1 MADSIN
7 LKIALILTVGFA
19 FAAILGYISHKIKL
33 SPIFGYLIAGYL
45 IGPYSP
51 GFVADRETAEQLSE
65 IGVLLMMFSA
75 GMHFKW
81 QDLVRVR
88 RIAIPGAFGQTLV
101 ATVIGACLI
110 YSIGWPLE
118 SGIIFGL
125 AIGVASTMVLIR
137 VLSDNNLLKTR
148 EGHVAVGWLIVED
161 LITVIILILIP
172 ALAVYSFDKELF
184 LQEIAF
190 SIIQVLMKFVLL
202 AALMFTL
209 GYKLVTYILTK
220 IKLIHYPELF
230 TLTTLAITFAIA
242 IGSNLVFGTSIALGA
257 FLAGMVIGQT
267 RVHNHVSSKI
277 TPLKD
282 AFVVIFFLSVGMLF
296 NPAAIV
302 HHFSTFLATLAIILI
317 AKPIA
322 AFLITIALRHPLK
335 TALTVAVGLAQIGEF
350 SFILSEEAMRYRLLP
365 TAAYDIIVACAL
377 VSISIN
383 PLLFSLI
390 SRFPKKQNPYTNPKN

>member
-1 MADSIN
+1 MAESIN

-45 IGPYSP
+45 IGPFSP

-81 QDLVRVR
+81 QDLMRVR
-88 RIAIPGAFGQTLV
+88 RIALPGAFGQTFV
-101 ATVIGACLI
+101 ATVIGAYVI
-110 YSIGWPLE
+110 HSMGWPIE

-137 VLSDNNLLKTR
+137 VLSDSNLLKTK

-161 LITVIILILIP
+161 IITVIILLLIP
-172 ALAVYSFDKELF
+172 ELAIYTFDKELHV
-184 LQEIAF
+184 QEILF
-190 SIIQVLMKFVLL
+190 SITQLLMKFVLL
-202 AALMFTL
+202 VALMFTL
-209 GYKLVTYILTK
+209 GYKLVAYILTK
-220 IKLIHYPELF
+220 IKLTRYPELF
-230 TLTTLAITFAIA
+230 TLTTLSITLGIA
-242 IGSNLVFGTSIALGA
+242 IGSNMVFGTSIALGA
-257 FLAGMVIGQT
+257 FLAGMVMGQT

-296 NPAAIV
+296 NPSAIV
-302 HHFSTFLATLAIILI
+302 THFCTFLATLAIILI

-322 AFLITIALRHPLK
+322 AFLITIGLRHLVR
-335 TALTVAVGLAQIGEF
+335 TAVTVAIGLAQIGEF
-350 SFILSEEAMRYRLLP
+350 SFLLSVEAMRYRLLP
-365 TAAYDIIVACAL
+365 TTAYDIIVACAL

-383 PLLFSLI
+383 PLLFKLVN
-390 SRFPKKQNPYTNPKN
+390 RLPKK

>member
-1 MADSIN
+1 MAESIN

-45 IGPYSP
+45 IGPFSP

-88 RIAIPGAFGQTLV
+88 RIALPGAFGQTLV
-101 ATVIGACLI
+101 ATVIGAYVI
-110 YSIGWPLE
+110 HSMGWPIE

-137 VLSDNNLLKTR
+137 VLSDSNLLKTK

-161 LITVIILILIP
+161 LITVIILLLIP
-172 ALAVYSFDKELF
+172 ALAIYTFDKELHV
-184 LQEIAF
+184 QEIFF
-190 SIIQVLMKFVLL
+190 SIVQLLMKFVLL
-202 AALMFTL
+202 VALMFTL

-220 IKLIHYPELF
+220 IKMTRYPELF
-230 TLTTLAITFAIA
+230 TLTTLGITFAIA
-242 IGSNLVFGTSIALGA
+242 IGSNMAFGTSIALGA
-257 FLAGMVIGQT
+257 FLAGMVMGQT

-282 AFVVIFFLSVGMLF
+282 AFVVVFFLSVGMLF
-296 NPAAIV
+296 NPSAITAN
-302 HHFSTFLATLAIILI
+302 FCTFLATLAIILI

-322 AFLITIALRHPLK
+322 AFLITIGLRYPVR
-335 TALTVAVGLAQIGEF
+335 TAVTVAIGLAQIGEF

-383 PLLFSLI
+383 PLLFKLVN
-390 SRFPKKQNPYTNPKN
+390 RLPKK

>member
-1 MADSIN
+1 MPETIN

-45 IGPYSP
+45 IGPSSP

-75 GMHFKW
+75 GMHFRW
-81 QDLVRVR
+81 QDLVRVH

-101 ATVIGACLI
+101 ATVIATAVTRC
-110 YSIGWPLE
+110 IGWPLE
-118 SGIIFGL
+118 AGILFGL

-137 VLSDNNLLKTR
+137 VLSDDNLLKTR

-161 LITVIILILIP
+161 LITVFILLLIP
-172 ALAVYSFDKELF
+172 ALSMYAMDKELF
-184 LQEIAF
+184 YQEMFF
-190 SIIQVLMKFVLL
+190 SILQALLKFLLL

-209 GYKLVTYILTK
+209 GYKLVTYILMK
-220 IKLIHYPELF
+220 IKMTRYPELF

-242 IGSNLVFGTSIALGA
+242 FGSNMVFGASIALGA

-267 RVHNHVSSKI
+267 RVHNHVSTKI

-296 NPAAIV
+296 NPMVIV
-302 HHFSTFLATLAIILI
+302 THFWTFVMTLGIILI
-317 AKPIA
+317 AKPFA
-322 AFLITIALRHPLK
+322 AFLITIALRYPTR
-335 TALTVAVGLAQIGEF
+335 TALTVALGLAQIGEF

-365 TAAYDIIVACAL
+365 SAAYDIIVAAAL

-383 PLLFSLI
+383 PLLFSLL
-390 SRFPKKQNPYTNPKN
+390 SRLPKRENPYSRKE